1 MLKSHCELVE
11 PKRFHF
17 SVNDKIGS
25 ANHNALGGVVNTALA
40 IPFGKA
46 GMGFQTDLINAGMP
60 EFRIG
65 QVAVSD
71 PEGDLVRTAMASP
84 IYPAP
89 RVASRLTCWNFS
101 MLLSGEQPM
110 AGSVLVYRHYP
121 RPVC

>member
-1 MLKSHCELVE
+1 MLKSHYELVE
-11 PKRFHF
+11 PKRFYF
-17 SVNDKIGS
+17 SVDDKIGP
-25 ANHNALGGVVNTALA
+25 ANHDALGGVVNTAHT
-40 IPFGKA
+40 IPFDKA
-46 GMGFQTDLINAGMP
+46 GML

-65 QVAVSD
+65 QAAVSD

-110 AGSVLVYRHYP
+110 AGGVLVHRHYP